1 MLQDLLAKMCQVWLD
16 DQRRPPQQSLH
27 SLNKVLTLAVLATG
41 RTAYTCTKTTLIQ
54 NGSKK
59 ANKKLRLFMNYDVQS
74 ARAQWYYTL
83 GERTNKQNMQ
93 SFRDES

>member
-1 MLQDLLAKMCQVWLD
+1 
-16 DQRRPPQQSLH
+16 
-27 SLNKVLTLAVLATG
+27 
-41 RTAYTCTKTTLIQ
+41 
-54 NGSKK
+54 
-59 ANKKLRLFMNYDVQS
+59 MNYDVQS